1 MHFLPPPTQSITVV
15 NSSTALVPASN
26 ISADRNPA
34 LVYLASLA
42 AGSRRTMR
50 QALDTIAELLSL
62 GGCDHATLPWGA
74 LRFQHTQAVRSVL
87 QEKYEA
93 ATANK
98 MLSALRQTLRA
109 AWNLGYL
116 TAEEYQRAINF
127 KAVTGEKPEA
137 AVGRALKFGEWVA
150 LFGICAADDSPAGV
164 RDAAVIALF
173 KIAGLRRAEMAAL
186 NLADY
191 DATNHNLTVRG
202 KRNKTRVVPIE
213 DAGALDALADWLYLL
228 FKGGARQGMTG
239 PLFTRILKGG
249 AITQVRLTDQ
259 GLYHILATRRQ
270 QAHIAIFTPHD
281 LRRTFAGDLLDA
293 GVDISTVQKLMGH
306 ANANTTSG
314 YDRRGE
320 RAKRDAVRKLHVPY
334 ERRFSAGS

>member
-1 MHFLPPPTQSITVV
+1 MELLPALTQPTALLPPTVE
-15 NSSTALVPASN
+15 LVPVAN
-26 ISADRNPA
+26 LPADRNPA

-42 AGSRRTMR
+42 VGSRRTMR
-50 QALDTIAELLSL
+50 QALDTIAAILTMN
-62 GGCDHATLPWGA
+62 GCDHMTLPWGA
-74 LRFQHTQAVRSVL
+74 LRFQHTQAVRAAL

-98 MLSALRQTLRA
+98 MLSALRQTLRV
-109 AWNLGYL
+109 AWNLGYMS
-116 TAEEYQRAINF
+116 AEEYQRAINF
-127 KAVTGEKPEA
+127 KAITGEKPEA

-150 LFGICAADDSPAGV
+150 LLSMCAADESPAGV
-164 RDAAVIALF
+164 RDAALIALF

-186 NLADY
+186 SLEEY
-191 DATNHNLTVRG
+191 DQTNHNLTIHG

-228 FKGGARQGMTG
+228 FNEGGRQAMTG
-239 PLFTRILKGG
+239 PLFTRIGKGG
-249 AITQVRLTDQ
+249 AISHERLTDQ
-259 GLYHILATRRQ
+259 GIYHILDTRRQ
-270 QAHIAIFTPHD
+270 QARIATFTPHD

-293 GVDISTVQKLMGH
+293 GVDLSTVQKLMGH

-334 ERRFSAGS
+334 QRRFPW

>member
-1 MHFLPPPTQSITVV
+1 MPLLPPPTQPVALLTAT
-15 NSSTALVPASN
+15 TALAPAAN
-26 ISADRNPA
+26 IPADRNPA

-50 QALDTIAELLSL
+50 QALDTIATILTT
-62 GGCDHATLPWGA
+62 GGCDHVTLPWGA
-74 LRFQHTQAVRSVL
+74 LRFQHTQAVRAVL
-87 QEKYEA
+87 QEQYEA

-116 TAEEYQRAINF
+116 SAEEYQRAINF

-137 AVGRALKFGEWVA
+137 AVGRALQFGEWVA
-150 LFGICAADDSPAGV
+150 LLAMCAADASAAGV
-164 RDAAVIALF
+164 RDAALIALF
-173 KIAGLRRAEMAAL
+173 KIAGLRRAEMASL
-186 NLADY
+186 SLEDY
-191 DATNHNLTVRG
+191 DQTHHNLRVHG

-213 DAGALDALADWLYLL
+213 DVGALDALADWLYLL
-228 FKGGARQGMTG
+228 FNGGTRQTMTG
-239 PLFTRILKGG
+239 PLFTRIHKGG
-249 AITQVRLTDQ
+249 VITTERLTDQ
-259 GLYHILATRRQ
+259 GIYHILATRRQ
-270 QAHIAIFTPHD
+270 QARIATFTPHD

-293 GVDISTVQKLMGH
+293 GVDLSTVQKLMGH

-334 ERRFSAGS
+334 QRRFPA

>member
-1 MHFLPPPTQSITVV
+1 MQLLPSPARPVALFSA
-15 NSSTALVPASN
+15 STDLAPVSN
-26 ISADRNPA
+26 IPADRNPA

-50 QALDTIAELLSL
+50 QALDTMAAIITT
-62 GGCDHATLPWGA
+62 GQCDHVTLPWGA

-93 ATANK
+93 ATTNK

-109 AWNLGYL
+109 AWNLGYM

-150 LFGICAADDSPAGV
+150 LFAMCAADESPAGV
-164 RDAAVIALF
+164 RDSALIALF

-186 NLADY
+186 NVEDY
-191 DATNHNLTVRG
+191 DPTNHNLTVRG
-202 KRNKTRVVPIE
+202 KRNKTRVMPIE

-228 FKGGARQGMTG
+228 FNEGERTTMTG
-239 PLFTRILKGG
+239 PLFTRIHKGG
-249 AITQVRLTDQ
+249 AITQARLTDQ
-259 GLYHILATRRQ
+259 GIYHILDTRRQ
-270 QAHIAIFTPHD
+270 EARIATFTPHD

-293 GVDISTVQKLMGH
+293 GVDLSTVQMLMGH

-334 ERRFSAGS
+334 QRRFLS